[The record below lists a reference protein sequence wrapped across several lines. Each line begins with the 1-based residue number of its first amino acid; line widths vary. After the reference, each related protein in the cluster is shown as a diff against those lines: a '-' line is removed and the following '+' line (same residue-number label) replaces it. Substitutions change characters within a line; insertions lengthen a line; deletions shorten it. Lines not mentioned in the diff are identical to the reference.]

1 VRTAPKVFVTG
12 RPGKGNGSH
21 FCTASV
27 AASGAAKSSGGADAD
42 GGAALTRCGGGVR
55 AVAHGAPRWE
65 CEVSV
70 DAQLATPATAHSCRR
85 QPRWDQPFLRSNS
98 ARSPR
103 FGLGMT
109 PATGTPGGRRQP
121 PSLASPGFRVDN
133 WS

>member
-1 VRTAPKVFVTG
+1 VRTAPTVFVTG

-70 DAQLATPATAHSCRR
+70 DAQLANQLLRTA
-85 QPRWDQPFLRSNS
+85 
-98 ARSPR
+98 A
-103 FGLGMT
+103 
-109 PATGTPGGRRQP
+109 A
-121 PSLASPGFRVDN
+121 ASPGGISRSSDPTARARRALV
-133 WS
+133 WE